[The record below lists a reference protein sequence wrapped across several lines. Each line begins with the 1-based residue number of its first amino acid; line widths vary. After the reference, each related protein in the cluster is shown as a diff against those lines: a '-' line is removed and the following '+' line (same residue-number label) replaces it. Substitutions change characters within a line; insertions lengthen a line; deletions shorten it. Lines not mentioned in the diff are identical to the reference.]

1 MGGLE
6 KKSIREDRV
15 NPFVT
20 FVPDR
25 LQKTQKKTLRQNY
38 IRSAQVKEKLLIA
51 IDRLQFLLHKYI
63 YDTLSF
69 IDHLS
74 FAIKNI
80 ITFHCFNGNL
90 FNRNEH

>member
-1 MGGLE
+1 MVKILFLPAGPT
-6 KKSIREDRV
+6 KKLGSLWLINF

-25 LQKTQKKTLRQNY
+25 LQKTQKKLCGKITY

-63 YDTLSF
+63 Y
-69 IDHLS
+69 I
-74 FAIKNI
+74 
-80 ITFHCFNGNL
+80 
-90 FNRNEH
+90 